1 MRGERTGE
9 REGRK
14 RGKVKSIGRGGEGGG
29 GTRARKK
36 VRKKRRQKVA
46 ENGGTKGL
54 QNAPRIK
61 HLLCLVTWSVGV
73 NVGYIVKS

>member
-1 MRGERTGE
+1 MRGENGK
-9 REGRK
+9 RESRK

-29 GTRARKK
+29 TRARKK
-36 VRKKRRQKVA
+36 VRKKCRQKVA